1 MKVTVVID
9 VRINCLNVLVLLSV
23 LNSIFSCCW
32 TSLNAPLLQGN
43 LEEKRDLSS
52 RTARSVCVNH
62 RCLPC
67 RQEKLSH
74 HMQAQAL
81 ETPKQKNKTSRDPAL
96 PLTPSVKEK
105 RRKNILGSKML
116 FTKAGLSGFRE
127 KWASP
132 LLLGFPSGSVGKE
145 SAFNALDAGD
155 AGSIPGLGRSLEEG
169 TATHSSILAWEI
181 PWTEE
186 PDGLW
191 SIGLQRVRHDWRDWA
206 CTHAR
211 SPRLSWSTCSLF

>member
-9 VRINCLNVLVLLSV
+9 TSINCLSVLRLLSV
-23 LNSIFSCCW
+23 LNPIFSCCW

-62 RCLPC
+62 PCLPC
-67 RQEKLSH
+67 RQEKLSYH
-74 HMQAQAL
+74 LQAQPL
-81 ETPKQKNKTSRDPAL
+81 ETSKQTNKQKQAETQPCCSHPLSKKRERKIFLNLECYSPKQDYLVLER
-96 PLTPSVKEK
+96 
-105 RRKNILGSKML
+105 SKHHPY
-116 FTKAGLSGFRE
+116 F
-127 KWASP
+127 W
-132 LLLGFPSGSVGKE
+132 GFPSGSVGKE

-155 AGSIPGLGRSLEEG
+155 AGSVPVLGRSLEEG

-186 PDGLW
+186 PDGL
-191 SIGLQRVRHDWRDWA
+191 
-206 CTHAR
+206 
-211 SPRLSWSTCSLF
+211 